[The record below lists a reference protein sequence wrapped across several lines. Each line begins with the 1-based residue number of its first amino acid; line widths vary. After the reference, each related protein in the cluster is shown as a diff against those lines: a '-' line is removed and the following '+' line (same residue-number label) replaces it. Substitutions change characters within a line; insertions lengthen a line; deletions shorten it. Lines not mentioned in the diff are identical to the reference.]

1 LPKNSQD
8 DIYPQANLVTPSMKV
23 PGQPVTVREAGL
35 AYGYVMS
42 FLGNQ
47 VQTPTL
53 ATVSRETQPS
63 LDRSSLEQLAA
74 DLNARWQ
81 GASAAEILRDA
92 ITEIFPG
99 KLAVVSSFGADAAV
113 LLHLVAGVDPQVPI
127 LFLETGKHFVET
139 LMYRDILVGRFGFT
153 NAQAL
158 EPDAADLR
166 DLDPA
171 SDLWSTNPD
180 ICCRI
185 RKVEPLQR
193 ALSGVD
199 AWITGRKRYQSST
212 RAGLPFAEVVDGRI
226 KINPLASWSE
236 SHIREAFRD
245 FKLPQ
250 HPLFDEGYRSIG
262 CAPCTRRVGA
272 EEDSRAGRWSGSEK
286 TECGIHLGMN
296 I

>member
-1 LPKNSQD
+1 
-8 DIYPQANLVTPSMKV
+8 
-23 PGQPVTVREAGL
+23 
-35 AYGYVMS
+35 MS

-47 VQTPTL
+47 APAPAL
-53 ATVSRETQPS
+53 SAASRDAEPAI
-63 LDRSSLEQLAA
+63 DRPAALAA
-74 DLNARWQ
+74 LAAELNARWQ
-81 GASAAEILRDA
+81 GASAAEILRDSV
-92 ITEIFPG
+92 TEIFPG
-99 KLAVVSSFGADAAV
+99 RLAVVSSFGADAAV
-113 LLHLVAGVDPQVPI
+113 LLHLVAQVDANVPI
-127 LFLETGKHFVET
+127 LFLDTGKHFTET

-153 NAQAL
+153 DARAL

-171 SDLWSTNPD
+171 GDLWSTNPD

-199 AWITGRKRYQSST
+199 AWVTGRKRYQTSA

-236 SHIREAFRD
+236 SHIRDAFRD

-262 CAPCTRRVGA
+262 CEPCTKRVA
-272 EEDSRAGRWSGSEK
+272 EGEDSRAGRWAGNEK

>member
-1 LPKNSQD
+1 
-8 DIYPQANLVTPSMKV
+8 
-23 PGQPVTVREAGL
+23 
-35 AYGYVMS
+35 MS

-47 VQTPTL
+47 APAPAL
-53 ATVSRETQPS
+53 SAGSRDAEPAI
-63 LDRSSLEQLAA
+63 DRPAALAA
-74 DLNARWQ
+74 LAAELNARWQ
-81 GASAAEILRDA
+81 GASAAEILRDSV
-92 ITEIFPG
+92 TEIFPG
-99 KLAVVSSFGADAAV
+99 RLAVVSSFGADAAV
-113 LLHLVAGVDPQVPI
+113 LLHLVAQVDANVPI
-127 LFLETGKHFVET
+127 LFLDTGKHFTET

-153 NAQAL
+153 DARAL

-171 SDLWSTNPD
+171 GDLWSTNPD

-199 AWITGRKRYQSST
+199 AWVTGRKRYQTSA

-236 SHIREAFRD
+236 SHIRDAFRD

-262 CAPCTRRVGA
+262 CEPCTKRVA
-272 EEDSRAGRWSGSEK
+272 EGEDSRAGRWAGNEK

>member
-1 LPKNSQD
+1 MSTLEINAEVNAKLD
-8 DIYPQANLVTPSMKV
+8 A
-23 PGQPVTVREAGL
+23 VRA
-35 AYGYVMS
+35 V
-42 FLGNQ
+42 
-47 VQTPTL
+47 
-53 ATVSRETQPS
+53 
-63 LDRSSLEQLAA
+63 LDREITGKGDVCLSCSFQ
-74 DLNARWQ
+74 
-81 GASAAEILRDA
+81 AEDVLL
-92 ITEIFPG
+92 T
-99 KLAVVSSFGADAAV
+99 KLAVERDAE
-113 LLHLVAGVDPQVPI
+113 LPI
-127 LFLETGKHFVET
+127 LFLDTGKHFIET

-158 EPDAADLR
+158 EPAADDLR

-171 SDLWSTNPD
+171 GDLWSTNPD

-199 AWITGRKRYQSST
+199 AWITGRKRYQTSA

-236 SHIREAFRD
+236 AHIREAFRD
-245 FKLPQ
+245 YKLPQ

-262 CAPCTRRVGA
+262 CEPCTQRVG
-272 EEDSRAGRWSGSEK
+272 ENEDSRAGRWAGKEK
-286 TECGIHLGMN
+286 SECGIHLGMN

>member
-1 LPKNSQD
+1 
-8 DIYPQANLVTPSMKV
+8 
-23 PGQPVTVREAGL
+23 
-35 AYGYVMS
+35 MS

-47 VQTPTL
+47 VQTADL
-53 ATVSRETQPS
+53 AVASRETKPA

-74 DLNARWQ
+74 GLNARWQ
-81 GASAAEILRDA
+81 GASASEILRDA
-92 ITEIFPG
+92 VTEIFSG

-113 LLHLVAGVDPQVPI
+113 LLHLVAQVDQQVPI
-127 LFLETGKHFVET
+127 LFLDTGKHFTET

-158 EPDAADLR
+158 EPAADDLR

-171 SDLWSTNPD
+171 GDLWSTNPD

-185 RKVEPLQR
+185 RKVEPLER

-199 AWITGRKRYQSST
+199 AWITGRKRYQTSA

-236 SHIREAFRD
+236 AHIREAFRD
-245 FKLPQ
+245 YKLPQ

-262 CAPCTRRVGA
+262 CEPCTQRVGDN
-272 EEDSRAGRWSGSEK
+272 EDSRAGRWAGKEK

>member
-1 LPKNSQD
+1 
-8 DIYPQANLVTPSMKV
+8 
-23 PGQPVTVREAGL
+23 
-35 AYGYVMS
+35 MS

-47 VQTPTL
+47 AQTANL
-53 ATVSRETQPS
+53 AAASPASAPS
-63 LDRSSLEQLAA
+63 PERRPVDRSSLEQLAA

-81 GASAAEILRDA
+81 GASALEILRDA
-92 ITEIFPG
+92 MTEIFPG
-99 KLAVVSSFGADAAV
+99 KISVVSSFGADAAV
-113 LLHLVAGVDPQVPI
+113 LLHLVSQVDPAAPI
-127 LFLETGKHFVET
+127 LFLDTGKHFIET

-158 EPDAADLR
+158 EPATDDLR

-171 SDLWSTNPD
+171 GDLWSTNPD

-193 ALSGVD
+193 ALAGVE
-199 AWITGRKRYQSST
+199 AWVTGRKRYQTSA
-212 RAGLPFAEVVDGRI
+212 RAALPFAEVVDGRI

-236 SHIREAFRD
+236 THIRDAFRD
-245 FKLPQ
+245 YKLPQ

-262 CAPCTRRVGA
+262 CQPCTHRIGA
-272 EEDSRAGRWSGSEK
+272 EEDSRAGRWAGKEK